1 MATIKGIKVGGP
13 VTITA
18 SYGGKSATASL
29 TVTALNLSG
38 ATISGLS
45 NKVYTGSAIKTNPTV
60 TISVGGTST
69 TLVKDTDYTVSWS
82 SSSDSTSCIKVGTVT
97 VTVTAKSGSN
107 FTGSKTAT
115 YQITPAT
122 ISKASANNQTYNYNG
137 TAQGVA
143 PTFTT
148 VGSQSYT
155 VTYGT
160 VEGTYNSSTV
170 PQRTNEGSQTVY
182 YKVTAAN
189 HNDLTGSY
197 TLKINAIA
205 PTLTFTPVS
214 GNLTY
219 NGSQQNIGTV
229 NYNGD
234 GTAEYVVSTSTTA
247 PSSGWASVTNGTTI
261 KSSAA
266 GAGTYYVYLK
276 SSAGTNYTAITAKNA
291 GSKEISKASGSFTW
305 TATSGTITYNGS
317 AQTIGTLKYTG
328 NGTPEYAVSTSTST
342 PTSGWTEMS
351 ANTNVSI
358 SSSAATATTYYVHV
372 KATEGAN
379 YNAVTAVNKGNK
391 AISKKSA
398 TFTWTAV
405 SGTLTYNGS
414 TQKIGTLKYTGDGT
428 PKYAVTTSSSVPAD
442 NSTLWTDMASGSN
455 VNINS
460 SAADADTYY
469 VHVKATAGTNYKAVS
484 AVNKGNKAI
493 GKATPTLT
501 FTPKTGTLTYNGS
514 TQNIGT
520 INYTGDGTA
529 KYVVSTSSTK
539 PADSAINTTVTDGTT
554 INSSSANAGTY
565 YVYLIATAGTNYN
578 AVASKQGGSKEIV
591 NATITVK
598 TSGQNSVINQSYTY
612 TGSAQGTGLTATTVA
627 SQTATIKYG
636 SAEGSYTSTDV
647 PTRTASGS
655 QTVFYQVTANNHNTV
670 TGSYTLEINDAT
682 FTVSEPDQTYTYNG
696 NPQGAAISVSNIKGS
711 QTATIRYRTATSG
724 DYTLTSAPTL
734 TNAGSQTVYWQVT
747 VPNHVTQSGS
757 YTLTIDK
764 ATPTMS
770 LLGNIV
776 TPETDQT
783 SPSGIP
789 YHGVAYIEGRAS
801 VVGKIYW
808 GTSTSSMPTS
818 VNVTTPSTT
827 TYNVSITTRESLGT
841 TTVYAYFVP
850 TDTTNYNTL
859 GNSST
864 YHASAAAKI
873 IQSSDNGIS
882 VETSNNLAY
891 TGSPQVIATVSSD
904 EGILVTNG
912 VKQYTLGYS
921 TTNGGTVTWGTTGSS
936 TLSVTGPGTYYVH
949 YKFSPDANHSHEESN
964 VQIDTPVT
972 IGNGTLTVTSTGYS
986 GTYDGSQHN
995 IITSISAVNQNGAS
1009 VSPTYTY
1016 STDGTNFVS
1025 TMPKVTNVSQ
1035 SGTYHW
1041 KATLSGYTTETG
1053 TVTVTISKADNPMT
1067 ISSPTGTSSS
1077 SRYKIYNTQGYNT
1090 VQITTSG
1097 AVGSVTYVS
1106 SATGYATVDSSGLVT
1121 YQAAG
1126 NANIT
1131 VTAAG
1136 DSNYKSGSKTVYVQ
1150 SVVDTIKTYGN
1161 VTGTITITQT
1171 DDFPA
1176 GGVTLTTANIEDY
1189 FEYSS
1194 TCSQTLTWN
1203 SGNTTQ
1209 GTITYAWSGS
1219 NAVISSLGTN
1229 AKARTSL
1236 SIGSFTVTATGQ
1248 GTNKTNSQSVT
1259 SGYQEANAVVSINLT
1274 LGSNSIVFGNSTTA
1288 TVTGTYTSGSSGV
1301 ITPTSLT
1308 AEDDTIV
1315 EITS

>member
-1 MATIKGIKVGGP
+1 MANIKGTKVGS
-13 VTITA
+13 TRITA
-18 SYGGKSATASL
+18 SYGGLTSYQDI
-29 TVTALNLSG
+29 TVTALSLATSG
-38 ATISGLS
+38 VCTISGLS
-45 NKVYTGSAIKTNPTV
+45 NVVYDGSAHKLEPVVRV
-60 TISVGGTST
+60 TATGVGTDVL
-69 TLVKDTDYTVSWS
+69 LVKNTDYTLTWS
-82 SSSDSTSCIKVGTVT
+82 TACIDTGTITVT
-97 VTVTAKSGSN
+97 VTGTGN
-107 FTGSKTAT
+107 YTGSKTGT
-115 YQITPAT
+115 YQITPASFT
-122 ISKASANNQTYNYNG
+122 VSAG
-137 TAQGVA
+137 D
-143 PTFTT
+143 
-148 VGSQSYT
+148 QSYSYDGSAHGSAIT
-155 VTYGT
+155 VSGLK
-160 VEGTYNSSTV
+160 
-170 PQRTNEGSQTVY
+170 GSQTATIKYRTASSGDYTLTTAPTRTAAGTTTVY
-182 YKVTAAN
+182 WQVTAPN
-189 HNDLTGSY
+189 HQTQTGSY
-197 TLKINAIA
+197 ALEVTKID
-205 PTLTFTPVS
+205 PT
-214 GNLTY
+214 
-219 NGSQQNIGTV
+219 
-229 NYNGD
+229 
-234 GTAEYVVSTSTTA
+234 
-247 PSSGWASVTNGTTI
+247 
-261 KSSAA
+261 
-266 GAGTYYVYLK
+266 
-276 SSAGTNYTAITAKNA
+276 
-291 GSKEISKASGSFTW
+291 FTW
-305 TATSGTITYNGS
+305 TAVSGTITYNGS
-317 AQTIGTLKYTG
+317 ARKIGTLKYTG
-328 NGTPEYAVSTSTST
+328 DGTASYIVTTSST
-342 PTSGWTEMS
+342 PPSSGTWTTIT
-351 ANTNVSI
+351 AGTTVDIN
-358 SSSAATATTYYVHV
+358 SSAATATTYYVHV
-372 KATEGAN
+372 KATEGTN
-379 YNAVTAVNKGNK
+379 YNAVAAVNKGNK
-391 AISKKSA
+391 AISKA
-398 TFTWTAV
+398 TPTFDWTAA
-405 SGTLTYNGS
+405 GTLTYNGS
-414 TQKIGTLKYTGDGT
+414 TQVLGTLKYTGDGT
-428 PKYAVTTSSSVPAD
+428 PSYAVTTSSTPPS
-442 NSTLWTDMASGSN
+442 SGWTEMSKNTN
-455 VNINS
+455 VNISS
-460 SAADADTYY
+460 SAATATTYY
-469 VHVKATAGTNYKAVS
+469 IHVKATAGTNYSAVS
-484 AVNKGNKAI
+484 AVNKANKAI
-493 GKATPTLT
+493 GKATATLT
-501 FTPKTGTLTYNGS
+501 FTATDSTLTYNGS

-539 PADSAINTTVTDGTT
+539 PADSAINTTVTNGTT
-554 INSSSANAGTY
+554 IKSSSANADTY
-565 YVYLIATAGTNYN
+565 YVYLIASAGTNYK
-578 AVASKQGGSKEIV
+578 AVSSKQGGSKEIV

-747 VPNHVTQSGS
+747 VPNHVTQTGS

-783 SPSGIP
+783 SPSGIA

-949 YKFSPDANHSHEESN
+949 YKFSPDANHSHEESDA
-964 VQIDTPVT
+964 QIDTPVT
-972 IGNGTLTVTSTGYS
+972 IGNGTLTVTATGYS

-995 IITSISAVNQNGAS
+995 IITSISAVNQNGVS

-1016 STDGTNFVS
+1016 STDGINFVS

-1067 ISSPTGTSSS
+1067 ISSPTGTSSN

-1106 SATGYATVDSSGLVT
+1106 SATGYATVSNSGLVT

-1126 NANIT
+1126 NADIT

-1136 DSNYKSGSKTVYVQ
+1136 DSNYKPGSKTVYVQ

-1203 SGNTTQ
+1203 SGKTTQ
-1209 GTITYAWSGS
+1209 GTISYAWSGS

-1236 SIGSFTVTATGQ
+1236 SIGSFTMTATGQ